1 MSPELAGVLLIPLIT
16 GLVEAAKRSGFPAR
30 HAPILAIGLGIAI
43 AGGGYVA
50 GAIGADDAY
59 RAIIQGASYGLAASG
74 LYSAARFVVGS
85 PPQRHAAGRSQ
96 GRHEAPPHT

>member
-30 HAPILAIGLGIAI
+30 HAPALAIGLGVAM

-50 GAIGADDAY
+50 GAIGAGDAF

-74 LYSAARFVVGS
+74 LYSAARFV
-85 PPQRHAAGRSQ
+85 AG
-96 GRHEAPPHT
+96 APPRHHAEGHAQR